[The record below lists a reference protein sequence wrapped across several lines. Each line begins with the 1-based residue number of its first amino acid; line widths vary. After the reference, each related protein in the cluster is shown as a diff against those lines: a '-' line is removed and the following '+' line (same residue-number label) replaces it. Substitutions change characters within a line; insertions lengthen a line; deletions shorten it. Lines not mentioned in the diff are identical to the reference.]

1 MQRKEK
7 GIRNGSIERNVYS
20 GNTKKMDQKS
30 SKEKE
35 EERSI
40 ARALAWVLQ
49 DPILVN
55 RCGPSPW
62 FFGRGNETDHW
73 LEVVS

>member
-40 ARALAWVLQ
+40 A
-49 DPILVN
+49 
-55 RCGPSPW
+55 
-62 FFGRGNETDHW
+62 
-73 LEVVS
+73 